1 MIKTSLFLIR
11 RRGFALLG
19 IVLIG
24 FIVLSIVSA
33 VAMNIAWQTVRVEA
47 WQTQNIQR
55 RRLDAVARSAANA
68 VAETISADKGLTRF
82 GSAESLKAGVT
93 SLATQI
99 FNDPE
104 KTWLTLGVSGT
115 SSSDY
120 AITAVASPDSGKK
133 LELTLIMTLS
143 GDKPVKTWSSGK

>member
-1 MIKTSLFLIR
+1 MTRTSAFVTR

-47 WQTQNIQR
+47 WQTENIQR
-55 RRLDAVARSAANA
+55 RRLEAVARSAVNA
-68 VAETISADKGLTRF
+68 VAETISEDNGLTRF
-82 GSAESLKAGVT
+82 GSAESVNTGVT
-93 SLATQI
+93 SIATPI
-99 FNDPE
+99 FLDPE

-115 SSSDY
+115 GSSDY
-120 AITAVASPDSGKK
+120 TITAVASPDSGKK
-133 LELTLIMTLS
+133 LELTLTMTRS
-143 GDKPVKTWSSGK
+143 GDQPIKTWSSGK